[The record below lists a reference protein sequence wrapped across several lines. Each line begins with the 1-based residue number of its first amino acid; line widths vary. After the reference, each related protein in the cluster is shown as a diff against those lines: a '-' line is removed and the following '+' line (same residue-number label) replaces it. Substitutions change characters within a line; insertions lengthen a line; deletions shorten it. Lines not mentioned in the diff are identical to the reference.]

1 MINIHLR
8 KLLPYIMFV
17 LVAGTILGLNVTP
30 LIAHIRHTPAG
41 TQFSYIHNNVQ
52 DFYFYQSLM
61 NQGRNG
67 NFLIRD
73 PFTTENHQP
82 SLIFAYFP
90 WWGFIGKILN
100 LPNIAIY
107 HGIRLLAGFF
117 ALLTTFFLIRRLRFP
132 YPTMTFILAS
142 FAAPLLKTANPGGV
156 EQVVPYMYFWTGMDP
171 IRRAAYLPHHM
182 VGAFLL
188 LFCLLL
194 LLSYIQK
201 GVRRNLIIALL
212 LAVPMGFIHTPSLFV
227 LLLVLP
233 SAYLFTMAKITLM
246 SYLKHA
252 QFSIKKILFENEN
265 PRILLATLF
274 FCIIGSVV
282 LLTMLTQTNKGFPWS
297 QYLTWEKTQQFP
309 LDRELMGA
317 FGILVPFTLMGAF
330 IGLVGNSYEWS
341 LVSCW
346 FLLPLLLSP
355 FAAHLNLSNIRL
367 IQGVPYLPLSMLA
380 VLAVTT
386 IQRFFN
392 RTFRG
397 RLNVFI
403 NKRIPPPRSKN
414 VGVLLLRRSLN
425 AGGGHW
431 IIGLLLIIFTLFTVP
446 TVSWSVKDQIREYWT
461 PYSNVYL
468 DSRLF
473 RAFDFINITFPS
485 KTNTLA
491 TFYSGNYLPAFTDTV
506 SYIGHT
512 GYTYNVNA
520 KEELVDQ
527 FFKGKMPTEDVKKLL
542 TDNNITLIY
551 QGPDEKGMF
560 RSYLYPEL
568 LKPVYDKPEA
578 TLYTLK

>member
-1 MINIHLR
+1 MKHFSIQ
-8 KLLPYIMFV
+8 KLIPYITFLV
-17 LVAGTILGLNVTP
+17 VAGTILGLNVTP
-30 LIAHIRHTPAG
+30 LIAHIGHTPTG

-67 NFLIRD
+67 NFLIKD

-90 WWGFIGKILN
+90 WWGFIAKILN
-100 LPNIAIY
+100 LPNSALY
-107 HGIRLLAGFF
+107 HGIRLIMGFF
-117 ALLTTFFLIRRLRFP
+117 ALLAAFFLIRRLRFP
-132 YPTMTFILAS
+132 YPTLTFILAT
-142 FAAPLLKTANPGGV
+142 FASPLLKTTNPGGI
-156 EQVVPYMYFWTGMDP
+156 EQVTPYMYFWTGMDA

-188 LFCLLL
+188 LSCLLL

-201 GVRRNLIIALL
+201 GVRRNLIFALL
-212 LAVPMGFIHTPSLFV
+212 LAIPMGFIHTPSLFV

-233 SAYLFTMAKITLM
+233 SAYLFTMIKITLV

-252 QFSIKKILFENEN
+252 QFSMKKIFFENEN
-265 PRILLATLF
+265 PRIFLATLS

-282 LLTMLTQTNKGFPWS
+282 LFTMLTQTNKGFPWS

-309 LDRELMGA
+309 FDRELMGA
-317 FGILVPFTLMGAF
+317 FGVLVPFTFMGAF
-330 IGLVGNSYEWS
+330 IGLIGNSYQWS

-367 IQGVPYLPLSMLA
+367 IQGVPYVPLSMLA
-380 VLAVTT
+380 VLAVATV
-386 IQRFFN
+386 QKFFN
-392 RTFRG
+392 RTLF
-397 RLNVFI
+397 LTLSKKIKFH
-403 NKRIPPPRSKN
+403 NKMSTTFSHLILKN
-414 VGVLLLRRSLN
+414 WL
-425 AGGGHW
+425 
-431 IIGLLLIIFTLFTVP
+431 IGLLIIIFLVFTVP
-446 TVSWSVKDQIREYWT
+446 TLSWSVKDQIREYWT

-512 GYTYNVNA
+512 GYTYQVNG
-520 KEELVDQ
+520 KEKLADQ

-560 RSYLYPEL
+560 RSYLYPDL

-578 TLYTLK
+578 TIYTLK